1 MIVKS
6 SDKWEVP
13 VITETVG
20 EKVYRRL
27 RSDIISGRLAPSQ
40 KLRLDALKEAYGV
53 SISTLRE
60 LLSRLTSDGLIVS
73 ESAKGFEVAP
83 ISADNLREL
92 ANLRLLLES
101 HALKRSFAAGDME
114 WEARVVAAYHKL
126 STMEARMFAGDR
138 AGPEVLK
145 RYDAEFH
152 QALISACGS
161 RTLLEAHAGIND
173 KYIRY
178 LMIAVIFRGDIAA
191 SEHKE
196 LLDCALKRDVSRA
209 QNILVRHIQDC
220 VSYTLSRG
228 VFDAI
233 KRGKRGPVSASAVAP
248 TAVSSGG
255 GRRQTALRGVVTSAE
270 AVDR

>member
-1 MIVKS
+1 M
-6 SDKWEVP
+6 P

-27 RSDIISGRLAPSQ
+27 RNDIISGRLAPSQ
-40 KLRLDALKEAYGV
+40 KLRLDALKESYGA

-60 LLSRLTSDGLIVS
+60 LLSRLASEGLIVS

-101 HALKRSFAAGDME
+101 HALQRSFAAGDME

-126 STMEARMFAGDR
+126 STMEARMLSGDR

-161 RTLLEAHAGIND
+161 RTLLEAHASIND

-178 LMIAVIFRGDIAA
+178 LMIAVIFRGEIA
-191 SEHKE
+191 SGEHKE

-209 QNILVRHIQDC
+209 QNILERHIQDC
-220 VSYTLSRG
+220 VSYTLSKG
-228 VFDAI
+228 VFDTIDRSRRSPVLASVV
-233 KRGKRGPVSASAVAP
+233 GPTKLNVARRRR
-248 TAVSSGG
+248 TA
-255 GRRQTALRGVVTSAE
+255 
-270 AVDR
+270 

>member
-1 MIVKS
+1 M
-6 SDKWEVP
+6 
-13 VITETVG
+13 ITETVG

-27 RSDIISGRLAPSQ
+27 RNDIISGRLAPSQ
-40 KLRLDALKEAYGV
+40 RLRLDALKESYGA

-60 LLSRLTSDGLIVS
+60 LLSRLTSEGLIVS

-101 HALKRSFAAGDME
+101 HALQRSFSAGDME
-114 WEARVVAAYHKL
+114 WEARVVAAHHKL
-126 STMEARMFAGDR
+126 STMEARMLAGDR

-161 RTLLEAHAGIND
+161 RTLLEAHASIND

-178 LMIAVIFRGDIAA
+178 LMIAVIFRGKIA
-191 SEHKE
+191 SNEHKE
-196 LLDCALKRDVSRA
+196 LLDCALKRDTSRA
-209 QNILVRHIQDC
+209 QSILVRHIQDC
-220 VSYTLSRG
+220 VSYTLSM
-228 VFDAI
+228 
-233 KRGKRGPVSASAVAP
+233 GPLRQASPSRA
-248 TAVSSGG
+248 
-255 GRRQTALRGVVTSAE
+255 
-270 AVDR
+270 

>member
-40 KLRLDALKEAYGV
+40 KLRLDALKESYGV

-60 LLSRLTSDGLIVS
+60 LLSRLTSEGLIVS

>member
-1 MIVKS
+1 M
-6 SDKWEVP
+6 P

-27 RSDIISGRLAPSQ
+27 RNDIIAGRLAPSQ
-40 KLRLDALKEAYGV
+40 KLRLDALKESYGA

-60 LLSRLTSDGLIVS
+60 LLSRLTSEGLIVA

-101 HALKRSFAAGDME
+101 HALQRSFAAGDME

-126 STMEARMFAGDR
+126 STMEARMLSGDR

-161 RTLLEAHAGIND
+161 RTLLEAHASIND

-178 LMIAVIFRGDIAA
+178 LMIAVIFRGEIA
-191 SEHKE
+191 SGEHKE
-196 LLDCALKRDVSRA
+196 LLDCALRRDVSRA
-209 QNILVRHIQDC
+209 QNILERHIQDC
-220 VSYTLSRG
+220 VSYTLSKG
-228 VFDAI
+228 VFATI
-233 KRGKRGPVSASAVAP
+233 ERGRRGPVSASVAVPMTPNA
-248 TAVSSGG
+248 A
-255 GRRQTALRGVVTSAE
+255 RRRRAG
-270 AVDR
+270 

>member
-60 LLSRLTSDGLIVS
+60 LLSRLTSEGLIVS

-233 KRGKRGPVSASAVAP
+233 KRGKRGPVSASAVAS
-248 TAVSSGG
+248 TAVNSGG

>member
-1 MIVKS
+1 MIVES
-6 SDKWEVP
+6 SDKWEVH

-60 LLSRLTSDGLIVS
+60 LLSRLTSEGLIVS

-228 VFDAI
+228 VFDVI

-248 TAVSSGG
+248 TAVNSGG

>member
-1 MIVKS
+1 V
-6 SDKWEVP
+6 EVC

-27 RSDIISGRLAPSQ
+27 RQDIISGRLAPSQ
-40 KLRLDALKEAYGV
+40 KLRLDALKESYGA

-60 LLSRLTSDGLIVS
+60 LLSRLTSEGLIVS

-101 HALKRSFAAGDME
+101 HALQRSFAAGDME

-126 STMEARMFAGDR
+126 STMEARMQAGDR

-178 LMIAVIFRGDIAA
+178 LMIAVIFRG
-191 SEHKE
+191 
-196 LLDCALKRDVSRA
+196 
-209 QNILVRHIQDC
+209 
-220 VSYTLSRG
+220 
-228 VFDAI
+228 
-233 KRGKRGPVSASAVAP
+233 
-248 TAVSSGG
+248 
-255 GRRQTALRGVVTSAE
+255 
-270 AVDR
+270 